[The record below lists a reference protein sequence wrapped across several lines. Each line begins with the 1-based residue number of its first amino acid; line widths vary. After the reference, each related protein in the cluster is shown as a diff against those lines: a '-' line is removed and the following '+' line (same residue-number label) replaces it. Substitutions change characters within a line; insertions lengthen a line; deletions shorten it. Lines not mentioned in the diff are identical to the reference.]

1 MQRFTRA
8 APMAAAALL
17 TAGAVGFTGLG
28 TASAATA
35 APPTG
40 GVLQIL
46 SPHYSNRGTPQF
58 ADGANVQRY
67 LADTTRGIDA
77 RMTVTATTGASFILT
92 PPDGKPLTTG
102 VYRLV
107 GTQSYGANVPTLT
120 INGEYISGEF
130 DILDLASNPTNGAIT
145 RFDGIVPGVGEYRF
159 GEDAAGS
166 VVFGARNL
174 VFTKTFIG
182 LPKTAQ
188 VETVHNTGTS
198 AVTLGT
204 PTVAGVNASSFSV
217 SGSTCK
223 TTLAA
228 GATCT
233 FTVGFAPKTAG
244 PATAALSVKV
254 GTATRTVPLT
264 GSSFL
269 GTTGITSSGKGI
281 VDQGKT
287 TKVTAANTAM
297 TVVSIGSGWMFNAD
311 RLDGSGSALNIRLT
325 SPNDQ
330 PIPVGTTKTTV
341 SGRYSMVDT
350 VNSSGCDSNGT
361 ITVKQ
366 FINDPV
372 SGLPDTVDMSFVQY
386 CDNGEKLPQTGT
398 LQWQARADVAAPAAP
413 TAVAVSA
420 TSPRKVTW
428 KPSASKDAKS
438 VVARLVQGS
447 GANATPQS
455 GTPLT
460 VSGTS
465 AAVPSVPAGQ
475 QYTVALFAV
484 DATGNVSK
492 AAVARFGTAPVTVTA
507 PGRPTIT
514 STSSGTGTV
523 TVSFT
528 PPASDGG
535 LPITSYVLSTL
546 YGSQQ
551 VSGTSSPLTLTG
563 LPADGNM
570 VEITAVNAAGKG
582 TPSYAVPVTIG

>member
-1 MQRFTRA
+1 MQRIARSA
-8 APMAAAALL
+8 AFGAAVLL
-17 TAGAVGFTGLG
+17 TAGLVGGIG
-28 TASAATA
+28 AGPAEAAT
-35 APPTG
+35 PTG

-46 SPHYSNRGTPQF
+46 SPHYSDRGTPQF
-58 ADGANVQRY
+58 ADGSNVQRY
-67 LADTTRGIDA
+67 LSDTTRGIDA
-77 RMTVTATTGASFILT
+77 RMTVSSTSSASFILT
-92 PPDGKPLTTG
+92 PPDDKPLTTG

-107 GTQSYGANVPTLT
+107 GQQPYGAKVPTLA
-120 INGEYISGEF
+120 INGEYLYGEF
-130 DILDLASNPTNGAIT
+130 DIVDIASDPTNGTIT
-145 RFDGIVPGVGEYRF
+145 RFDGVVPGVGEFRF

-166 VVFGARNL
+166 VVFGARNV
-174 VFTKTFIG
+174 VFAKTFIG
-182 LPKTAQ
+182 LPKTVQ
-188 VETVHNTGTS
+188 VETVHNTGTA

-204 PTVAGVNASSFSV
+204 PAVVGVNASSFSV

-228 GATCT
+228 GATCS
-233 FTVGFAPKTAG
+233 FRVGFAPMAPG
-244 PATAALSVKV
+244 PATAAVSMKV
-254 GTATRTVPLT
+254 GATTRSVPLT
-264 GSSFL
+264 GSAFL

-297 TVVSIGSGWMFNAD
+297 TVVSGVSGWAFNAD

-325 SPNDQ
+325 SPNSR
-330 PIPVGTTKTTV
+330 PLPVGTTKTTV
-341 SGRYSMVDT
+341 SGDYSLVDT

-361 ITVKQ
+361 VTVKQ

-372 SGLPDTVDMSFVQY
+372 TGLPDTVDMSFTQY
-386 CDNGEKLPQTGT
+386 CDNGEKYPQTGT
-398 LQWQARADVAAPAAP
+398 LQWQARADVTAPAAP
-413 TAVAVSA
+413 TSVAVAA

-428 KPSASKDAKS
+428 KASASKDAKS

-460 VSGTS
+460 VTGTS
-465 AAVPSVPAGQ
+465 AAVPSVPTGQ

-492 AAVARFGTAPVTVTA
+492 AAVVRFGAAPVTVMT

-514 STSSGTGTV
+514 STTNGSGSATV
-523 TVSFT
+523 AFT
-528 PPASDGG
+528 APASDGG
-535 LPITSYVLSTL
+535 LPITSYVLSTM
-546 YGSQQ
+546 YGSYT

-563 LPADGNM
+563 LPSGNNM
-570 VEITAVNAAGKG
+570 VRVTAVNAAGNG
-582 TPSYAVPVTIG
+582 AASYAVPISPK